1 MFGYIVRRVVAAI
14 AVLIVTVLATYF
26 FFYSG
31 PADPARVI
39 CGDRCDPQRL
49 ASIEA
54 SLNLD
59 EPKATQIADFF
70 RGLIVGREIPR
81 GSESL
86 ECSAPCLGYSFST
99 EDEVT
104 DMIIDSAPVTIS
116 IAIGASLISLLVG
129 SAIGIAASLRRGTA
143 TDKTVVGSS
152 LLLSAIPYY
161 IVALFTFLIF
171 AVELEWFPR
180 DGYKPLTEDGPLAWI
195 GSLSLAWIALGLY
208 GATSYARYSRGSMLE
223 VLNEDFMRT
232 ARAKGLPGRTV
243 TLKHG
248 LRAALAPIATIYGL
262 DLGILLAGTIF
273 TEQIFGLQ
281 GIGYMSLEA
290 VGTQDLPV
298 LVGTVLFAATAI
310 VIMNIITDVVYSLID
325 PRVRLA

>member
-1 MFGYIVRRVVAAI
+1 MFGYIVRRIVAAI
-14 AVLIVTVLATYF
+14 AVLVVTILATYF

-39 CGDRCDPQRL
+39 CGERCDPQRL

-59 EPKATQIADFF
+59 EPKTTQVADFF
-70 RGLIVGREIPR
+70 RGLIVGRDIPR
-81 GSESL
+81 GSETL

-99 EDEVT
+99 EDQVT
-104 DMIIDSAPVTIS
+104 DMILAAAPVTIS
-116 IAIGASLISLLVG
+116 IAIGGSLISLLVG
-129 SAIGIAASLRRGTA
+129 SAIGIAASLRRGTP
-143 TDKTVVGSS
+143 TDKAVVGSS

-161 IVALFTFLIF
+161 IVALFAFLTFASGF
-171 AVELEWFPR
+171 ELFPR
-180 DGYKPLTEDGPLAWI
+180 DGYKPLTSEGPLAWI
-195 GSLSLAWIALGLY
+195 GSMSLAWIVLGLY

-243 TLKHG
+243 TLRHG
-248 LRAALAPIATIYGL
+248 LRAALAPIVTIYGL

-298 LVGTVLFAATAI
+298 LVGTVLFAAMAI
-310 VIMNIITDVVYSLID
+310 VMMNIITDIVYGFID